1 MSNQVATKDKEYN
14 LGGHKASHNDIR
26 GLLNQF
32 WNLIDLPHHHEM
44 QEMEPKIEVAENK
57 NNVEVTAELPGV
69 AEDDI
74 DVEISS
80 DGYLTI
86 SGEKRHETENEQKG
100 SYFSE
105 ITYGM
110 VKRTIPLPWDLQLD
124 KADAEYVDGM
134 LKISIPKSAV
144 EQQKR
149 KRISV
154 SRNKKKDIKQ

>member
-32 WNLIDLPHHHEM
+32 WNLIDLPHHHET
-44 QEMEPKIEVAENK
+44 QEMEPKIEVSENK

>member
-1 MSNQVATKDKEYN
+1 MSNQVTTNDKEYN
-14 LGGHKASHNDIR
+14 IPVHNAAHSDMRSLITHFWNMLDFPHHNDM
-26 GLLNQF
+26 N
-32 WNLIDLPHHHEM
+32 
-44 QEMEPKIEVAENK
+44 EMEPKIEVKENK

-80 DGYLTI
+80 DGYMTI
-86 SGEKRHETENEQKG
+86 SGEKRHETEENHKG
-100 SYFSE
+100 NYFSE

-110 VKRTIPLPWDLQLD
+110 VKRTIPLPWDLQFD

-134 LKISIPKSAV
+134 LKIAIPKSAV

-149 KRISV
+149 KKISV
-154 SRNKKKDIKQ
+154 TRKNKKNNK